1 MGYAAAQNVIYT
13 DDFEFGLSNWTIEK
27 VSDNTT
33 IEVKDSMLE
42 VVAPKGIT
50 LWFNKLIKSPVKI
63 VFDAMVIDNGGE
75 YDRVSDLNC
84 FWMANDPEHPDSMFA
99 RSEWRNGVFGRYY
112 SLAMYYAGFG
122 GNNNSTTRFR
132 RYDGNY
138 QQFVENKIRPEIL
151 KEYTDSAYLITPNQW
166 YHVKIIV
173 KGSQV
178 KYYMNE
184 ELLFDYCDPNPYS
197 SGYFGLRT
205 VKNHVIYRNFKVIQQ

>member
-151 KEYTDSAYLITPNQW
+151 KEYTDSAYLIIPNQW

-178 KYYMNE
+178 QYYMNE